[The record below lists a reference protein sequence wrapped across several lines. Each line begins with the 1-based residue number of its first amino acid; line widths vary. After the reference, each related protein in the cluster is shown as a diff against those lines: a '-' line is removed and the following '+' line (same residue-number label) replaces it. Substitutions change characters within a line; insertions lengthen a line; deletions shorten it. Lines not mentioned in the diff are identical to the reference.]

1 MITKELM
8 EELMCHSPEDN
19 VNVVLYKDGEFYD
32 LEIYCVEGKDTVD
45 IMVLE
50 VEEWKARRLLLK
62 IRSKALLYWIII
74 TWTLKLNT

>member
-1 MITKELM
+1 MTAIELM
-8 EELMCHSPEDN
+8 EELMCYSPEDS

-50 VEEWKARRLLLK
+50 VEK
-62 IRSKALLYWIII
+62 
-74 TWTLKLNT
+74 